1 MESKKKKTPR
11 RVKRK
16 RLEIA
21 MLNRVIKRLLFL
33 AVGIVMLL
41 PAIDPAFSLK
51 NLNFLTIN
59 AGDDNPQTTSTL
71 GEGLWH
77 SSGPSNDT
85 SLATADLYSGNGPV
99 DFIFSEDTT
108 DDAIT
113 LKKQTI
119 YPLADN
125 GETGEINDNENN
137 KDIEINFE
145 WKFEKKNI
153 LGSNWQSQQKDVA
166 TLTITYINKMGSV
179 GLLSSPL
186 FDFAAKAGNPNFS
199 VVHYPFTKS
208 VVSSVNFTAMAQLFD
223 TGNQNGNV
231 LFFKYGSYAVA
242 GGGVFDTS
250 KSAVAGSQTADFFAK
265 YNPHSLPWDDQVKNW
280 LQLIPTDGATAKY
293 QMSFELNSANIPAF
307 KASFTFQRIELSNNS
322 GDNYKF
328 GSDYKSDV
336 RNLYQHFV
344 VANKLFPTNKSYDIY
359 AIKDGATYSEVNTY
373 LTKTLGWDT
382 GLPTLR
388 RGSMFDT
395 EGDSAPTSI
404 EIIPF
409 ANLSIGSSVD
419 ASATIL
425 PKSASD
431 LPIIWSAWRVVNDV
445 YTRADDTSDPDNQYV
460 AIDGAHITALKAG
473 DIVIRAQV
481 TFGSQSLEAEEPL
494 KIIDPDL
501 PINISVSNLPDLEIG
516 SSYTATKTL
525 LPATAKGVTTWSSN
539 HPEIASI
546 DASTGVITGVAEG
559 EAEITATHTYMQS
572 VFSDIILVDTKAI
585 NVIKPIVKVDS
596 VAITPNENF
605 ELYLANDANANA
617 NNTWR
622 DLHATVTPSNAE
634 NKKIIWSTSDE
645 QVAQVAQDGRVT
657 SLAPGT
663 ATITATAEDTS
674 QGEKSAS
681 VEVTVRELSVIPPTQ
696 IVVKGSETNE
706 NAEPAFK
713 QTIPKLQTHK
723 VEYQIYPENAT
734 QTDVTFSIVEQS
746 TTNVIEIDNEG
757 VITAKN
763 VGTAIIQIASVAAPS
778 VHGSLFIAVEGNE
791 NIQEVEGTYLTNP
804 ANVVSRSSLN
814 ARLMANVGG
823 TNDFPIVD
831 SQKYERVQAIDI
843 NLDPSINKNI
853 RVTTGSKIDAATKR
867 NNGNWDQYVGIN
879 ERFGGDYEP
888 YSGANATY
896 AERASGIYGETL
908 SSGTEKRIIDIQG
921 TALSGV
927 EIDKASEHNRAAFV
941 NSPVSQISNGQ
952 YYNPNQPL
960 AQTGPVIYYTQ
971 NFASNGH
978 LGDAG
983 RYSSL
988 ERGDNPNGN
997 APSSDTGGLKNG
1009 QGMYAVNFRQ
1019 AVYMKYGDYANNR
1032 YSSSASVVFPPLT
1045 NAQLQA
1051 SDSNPQ
1057 TLKFGDNKQT
1067 EYIRV
1072 EYEEVGSFEDT
1083 DGRKRPISCIMT
1095 IGNIVYGTG
1104 GGKSQWVGANGEYR
1118 PSISFSNNLYSG
1130 VFYQNIKAF
1139 TVDLKFYA
1147 ADEEVDST
1155 YEDYGKELTFAKVL
1169 TADDFDSENHLINQ
1183 NVSTDVTAG
1192 SIITFSSLNR
1202 SDTDG
1207 GNTQTEFAGAIA
1219 TNEDLTDNLNLVAG
1233 GYVENN
1239 TALGLPLQLL
1249 KIGLMAKKTSIG
1261 LDGNA
1266 PGHGV
1271 DPNKDPVF
1279 KRLARGTYYAGGYT
1293 DGENH
1298 NNEYYFYDILGQST
1312 YPRGGVS
1319 FPIWG
1324 VEHQFLIGGSKG
1336 HTYNS
1341 ISSRSLRVAEQ
1352 DAPNKTV
1359 TTTLNDKLQNAPENY
1374 YSGNTS
1380 FDMRYDNDLDRL
1392 WELEVALLSPSQFL
1406 NKYINGTDPLNH
1418 DYYSYYGEELP
1429 AIERMLG
1436 LSDPNFI
1443 GAVIP
1448 LDLNSSLSLD
1458 TYTRKSRVLNSQV
1471 PILKY
1476 WLKHGKTGNAILIAN
1491 GTEFLPIKNMRFVG
1505 KSGVVDTNYHSDP
1518 AHTGNEFTYYVNQP
1532 MIDLSQTEI
1541 TPTTI
1546 EMYDHLPEGI
1556 EVNGNIKV
1564 YDNLG
1569 KLIATF
1575 SKSSVVT
1582 VSGNGIENIHVT
1594 LQADHLSY
1602 LVTSFLEQ
1610 NKKYGDVLKTGISNE
1625 FTYEIPVRVKQS
1637 YHSLYKEYNNTAMV
1651 TFTYGDVGETP
1662 RSLVTNAVQVATR
1675 AGNAAFAFNKQV
1687 LADEKTGAGNTISE
1701 GVTFKLYDQ
1710 GVSSNFPASANLTS
1724 EYITDN
1730 NQHPIYGANGY
1741 FEIVL
1746 IDSDLIQ
1753 DGAVN
1758 LSHVQWLVLNE
1769 ETTHAAYNN
1778 QTLKKFEF
1786 GVYVD
1791 QTTNEFVFI
1800 RKNKTEIS
1808 RIKIK

>member
-1 MESKKKKTPR
+1 MELKEKKTPR

-51 NLNFLTIN
+51 NFNFLTTK
-59 AGDDNPQTTSTL
+59 AGDDDPQTTSVI
-71 GEGLWH
+71 GDGVWH
-77 SSGPSNDT
+77 SNGASNDV
-85 SLATADLYSGNGPV
+85 SLDTADLYSGNGPV
-99 DFIFSEDTT
+99 DFTFSADTT
-108 DDAIT
+108 DNGIT
-113 LKKQTI
+113 LEKQAI

-125 GETGEINDNENN
+125 GETGEINNNEDN

-145 WKFEKKNI
+145 WKFEKKSI
-153 LGSNWQSQQKDVA
+153 LGNNWGEDVTDVA
-166 TLTITYINKMGSV
+166 TLTITYKNKTENV

-186 FDFAAKAGNPNFS
+186 FDFVEKVGNSTFSAA
-199 VVHYPFTKS
+199 HYPFTKS
-208 VVSSVNFTAMAQLFD
+208 VSSNVNFTALAQEY
-223 TGNQNGNV
+223 GNQGV
-231 LFFKYGSYAVA
+231 FYYKYGDYLVEGGNGFNPSRSLIVA
-242 GGGVFDTS
+242 GELGN
-250 KSAVAGSQTADFFAK
+250 FFGR
-265 YNPHSLPWDDQVKNW
+265 YYHHDMPRTDNVNHW
-280 LQLIPTDGATAKY
+280 LQLIPTTEDETAKY
-293 QMSFELNSANIPAF
+293 QMSFALNKPAANIPAF
-307 KASFTFQRIELSNNS
+307 KMPITFQAVKINPNSSESLSFS
-322 GDNYKF
+322 
-328 GSDYKSDV
+328 SDV
-336 RNLYQHFV
+336 DFRRLYKHM
-344 VANKLFPTNKSYDIY
+344 VALNQSFEVNKSYNVY

-373 LTKTLGWDT
+373 LTGTLGWDE

-388 RGSMFDT
+388 KGSMFDT
-395 EGDSAPTSI
+395 EGDSDPTSI
-404 EIIPF
+404 EITPF
-409 ANLSIGSSVD
+409 ANLSVGSSVD

-425 PKSASD
+425 PESASD
-431 LPIIWSAWRVVNDV
+431 LPIIWSAWRVINDV
-445 YTRADDTSDPDNQYV
+445 YTRADDASDPDNQYV
-460 AIDGAHITALKAG
+460 IIDGAHITALKAG

-572 VFSDIILVDTKAI
+572 AFNDIVLVDTKAI

-605 ELYLANDANANA
+605 ELYLANDANANI

-634 NKKIIWSTSDE
+634 NKKVIWSTSDE
-645 QVAQVAQDGRVT
+645 QIAQVAQDGRVT
-657 SLAPGT
+657 SVAPGT

-696 IVVKGSETNE
+696 IVVKGNETNE

-734 QTDVTFSIVEQS
+734 QADVTFSIVEQS
-746 TTNVIEIDNEG
+746 STNVVEIDNEG

-763 VGTAIIQIASVAAPS
+763 VGTAIIQVTSVAAPN
-778 VHGSLFIAVEGNE
+778 VHGSLFIAVEDNE

-804 ANVVSRSSLN
+804 ANVVSRSSLS
-814 ARLMANVGG
+814 ARLIANVGG
-823 TNDFPIVD
+823 TNYFPIVD
-831 SQKYERVQAIDI
+831 SQKYERIQATAI
-843 NLDPSINKNI
+843 NFDPSINKNI

-888 YSGANATY
+888 YSGANATQ
-896 AERASGIYGETL
+896 AERASGIYAETL
-908 SSGTEKRIIDIQG
+908 SSGTEKRITDIQG
-921 TALSGV
+921 TALSDV
-927 EIDKASEHNRAAFV
+927 TVDKTTEHNRASFAD
-941 NSPVSQISNGQ
+941 SPVSQISNGQ
-952 YYNPNQPL
+952 YYNPNQLL

-971 NFASNGH
+971 NFSPSGK
-978 LGDAG
+978 LGDIG
-983 RYSSL
+983 LYSSL
-988 ERGDNPNGN
+988 QRGDNPNGN

-1019 AVYMKYGDYANNR
+1019 AVYMKYGDYAANR

-1051 SDSNPQ
+1051 SDSSPK
-1057 TLKFGDNKQT
+1057 TLKFGDDKQT
-1067 EYIRV
+1067 ESIRV
-1072 EYEEVGSFEDT
+1072 EYEEVGSFEDA
-1083 DGRKRPISCIMT
+1083 DGRRRPMSSIMT
-1095 IGNIVYGTG
+1095 ISNIVYGTG
-1104 GGKSQWVGANGEYR
+1104 GGTSQWVGGAGEYR

-1130 VFYQNIKAF
+1130 FFYQNIKAF
-1139 TVDLKFYA
+1139 TVDFKFFA
-1147 ADEEVDST
+1147 ADEEGGAT
-1155 YEDYGKELTFAKVL
+1155 YGDYGRELNFTKELTM
-1169 TADDFDSENHLINQ
+1169 DDFDSENHLIKQ
-1183 NVSTDVTAG
+1183 NVSEDVIDG
-1192 SIITFSSLNR
+1192 SIITFRSLNR
-1202 SDTDG
+1202 SDANG
-1207 GNTQTEFAGAIA
+1207 GNSQTEFAGAVA
-1219 TNEDLTDNLNLVAG
+1219 TNEDLTDNLNLVVG
-1233 GYVENN
+1233 GYVETN
-1239 TALGLPLQLL
+1239 TALGSPLQLL

-1266 PGHGV
+1266 PGHDV
-1271 DPNKDPVF
+1271 DPNNDPVF
-1279 KRLARGTYYAGGYT
+1279 KGLTKGTYYAGGYT
-1293 DGENH
+1293 DGTNY

-1319 FPIWG
+1319 FPVWG
-1324 VEHQFLIGGSKG
+1324 VEHEFLIGGSKG

-1341 ISSRSLRVAEQ
+1341 LSSRSLRVAEQ

-1359 TTTLNDKLQNAPENY
+1359 TTILNDKLQNAPENY
-1374 YSGNTS
+1374 YSGNIS

-1392 WELEVALLSPSQFL
+1392 WELETAFSSPSQFL

-1429 AIERMLG
+1429 VMERMLG

-1448 LDLNSSLSLD
+1448 LGLSSLSLD
-1458 TYTRKSRVLNSQV
+1458 TYTRKSRVLDNQV

-1476 WLKHGKTGNAILIAN
+1476 WLEHGKTGNAILTAD

-1518 AHTGNEFTYYVNQP
+1518 AHTGNEFTYYINQP
-1532 MIDLSQTEI
+1532 MIDLFKTEI

-1556 EVNGNIKV
+1556 EVNGDIKV

-1569 KLIATF
+1569 ELIATF

-1582 VSGNGIENIHVT
+1582 VSGNGTENIHVT
-1594 LQADHLSY
+1594 LQTDHLSN
-1602 LVTSFLEQ
+1602 LIKSFLTQ
-1610 NKKYGDVLKTGISNE
+1610 NREYGDILKAGISNE

-1637 YHSLYKEYNNTAMV
+1637 YRGLYKEYNNTAMV

-1710 GVSSNFPASANLTS
+1710 GVSSNFPAPAHLTN
-1724 EYITDN
+1724 EYITDK